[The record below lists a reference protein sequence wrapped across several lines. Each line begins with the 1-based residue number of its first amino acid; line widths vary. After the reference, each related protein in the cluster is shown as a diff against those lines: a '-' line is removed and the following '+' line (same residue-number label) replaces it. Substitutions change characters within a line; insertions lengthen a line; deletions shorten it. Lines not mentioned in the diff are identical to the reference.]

1 MKTISLEELLEAGC
15 HFGHQVTRQNPK
27 ARDYVFEERDNIHI
41 IDLEKTKEGLEE
53 AGAYVK
59 NMGTRPHATMII
71 LGAKR
76 QAQDIVKSE
85 AQRAKAEGADG
96 LYTVTNRWIGGTLT
110 NLGEVSK
117 NFKRLADIDKL
128 FANEYEKAKFTK
140 KELLLMERE
149 RQKLM
154 TFYDGIT
161 QMTGTPDV
169 VFIIDTHL
177 EHLAVRETKAMGVKV
192 VGITDTNADPTIIDY
207 AIPANDDAVGSIKL
221 ITSYIV
227 DAWIEGRKQ
236 AAKTADAQAVEAEKA
251 KEAAAPVVAKPAT
264 ETPAAAP
271 VAARPA
277 YKQSSAGRE
286 KDKVKSDAKK
296 ADAAETA
303 KKTAEKPIGLS
314 EEKKQA
320 TKKTPEKISVE

>member
-1 MKTISLEELLEAGC
+1 MKSITLEELLEAGC

-27 ARDYVFEERDNIHI
+27 ARDYVFEERDRIHI

-59 NMGTRPHATMII
+59 SVASRPDATMII

-76 QAQDIVKSE
+76 QAQEIVKAE
-85 AQRAKAEGADG
+85 VQRGKAEAGNG
-96 LYTVTNRWIGGTLT
+96 LYSVTNRWIGGTLT

-117 NFKRLADIDKL
+117 NFKRLDAITKL

-161 QMTGTPDV
+161 DLTRTPDV

-177 EHLAVRETKAMGVKV
+177 EHLAVRESKAMNVKV

-207 AIPANDDAVGSIKL
+207 AIPANDDAVGSIQL

-227 DAWIEGRKQ
+227 DAWIEGRKA
-236 AAKTADAQAVEAEKA
+236 AAKTADAQAAEAEKVKA
-251 KEAAAPVVAKPAT
+251 AAAPAVAKLTAEANVPAD
-264 ETPAAAP
+264 AAK
-271 VAARPA
+271 PA
-277 YKQSSAGRE
+277 YKQSAAGRE
-286 KDKVKSDAKK
+286 KDKAKDAERKVESAKAKDAAKAVGLTEAKK
-296 ADAAETA
+296 
-303 KKTAEKPIGLS
+303 KS
-314 EEKKQA
+314 
-320 TKKTPEKISVE
+320 TKKTPEKITVE